1 MTWKAIYKELILSF
15 GWHRENY
22 IGTSTPNGAIICSP
36 TRPIGIFFGDMMIKN
51 PQTSGLTPWHRQGK
65 LPPVKDFDIA
75 MDKKT
80 KLLTYMKNGM
90 QLIAV
95 DVS

>member
-15 GWHRENY
+15 GWHREN
-22 IGTSTPNGAIICSP
+22 GAGQKTAVGMLICSP
-36 TRPIGIFFGDMMIKN
+36 TRDIAIGYGDIWVRGRGTF
-51 PQTSGLTPWHRQGK
+51 PTWRRQGK

-75 MDKKT
+75 MDKNT